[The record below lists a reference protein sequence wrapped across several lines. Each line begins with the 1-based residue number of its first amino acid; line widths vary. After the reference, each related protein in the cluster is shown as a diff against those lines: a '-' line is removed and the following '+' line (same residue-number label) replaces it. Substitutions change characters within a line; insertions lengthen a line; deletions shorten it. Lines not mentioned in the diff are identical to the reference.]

1 MAIRKGGAATVV
13 AACVLLSSGAAVAAT
28 PTPGSVNPSRA
39 GERVAPQQEL
49 PSVGAPIEI
58 PSSPEQTAPAG
69 AEAHKFTLTA
79 VSFDGNTKLS
89 SEQLSAIAAPYIG
102 KEISLAQVYELASKV
117 TAAYRAEGY
126 ILARAIV
133 PTQTIEDGVLH
144 IKIVEGF
151 IDKVTIEGD
160 AGGAK
165 RLLEEHGR
173 RIAAIHPLTA
183 KVLERE
189 LLLAQDIS
197 GLDLRS
203 VLTPSK
209 TTPGAAD
216 LTLLVKTDPFSGYVG
231 ADNLGSKYLGPYE
244 VTGAVFGNDILGL
257 AGQLGV
263 TAVVT
268 PGRLEMGYGALTYD
282 VPLTASGLRSYTLLS
297 YTRTEPGYTLSSLET
312 RGKALTFQTQL
323 SYPVVRSRD
332 FNLVAGGVFTSRDS
346 KSEDSLVKPLYN
358 DHIRSLGLKV
368 QGNALDTMGGYSTFQ
383 ATFTRGLH
391 IFGATTSSDLN
402 KSRSNADGE
411 FNRLNIDV
419 SHIQPV
425 IPDVSVLVGAAAQT
439 SFGRSLLSSEQFG
452 LGGTYYGRGYDSSE
466 LTGDRGLA
474 GKAELRWDA
483 IGNVGFVKNVQFYG
497 FYEGGTVWLEHPL
510 PGEQER
516 ASLTS
521 TGLGARVSAF
531 NSAQLSLEVA
541 KPLTRDVATEG
552 NRDPR
557 LFFTIGTSF

>member
-1 MAIRKGGAATVV
+1 MAIRKGGAASIV

-69 AEAHKFTLTA
+69 SEAHKFTLKS

-133 PTQTIEDGVLH
+133 PTQTIEDGILR
-144 IKIVEGF
+144 IKIIEGF
-151 IDKVTIEGD
+151 IDKVTVEGD

-216 LTLLVKTDPFSGYVG
+216 LTLLVKRDRFSGYVG

-244 VTGAVFGNDILGL
+244 VTGAAFGNDLFGL

-282 VPLTASGLRSYTLLS
+282 VPLTASGLRLYSLLS
-297 YTRTEPGYTLSSLET
+297 YARTKPGYTLSSLET
-312 RGKALTFQTQL
+312 RGKALTF
-323 SYPVVRSRD
+323 
-332 FNLVAGGVFTSRDS
+332 
-346 KSEDSLVKPLYN
+346 
-358 DHIRSLGLKV
+358 
-368 QGNALDTMGGYSTFQ
+368 
-383 ATFTRGLH
+383 
-391 IFGATTSSDLN
+391 
-402 KSRSNADGE
+402 
-411 FNRLNIDV
+411 
-419 SHIQPV
+419 
-425 IPDVSVLVGAAAQT
+425 
-439 SFGRSLLSSEQFG
+439 
-452 LGGTYYGRGYDSSE
+452 
-466 LTGDRGLA
+466 
-474 GKAELRWDA
+474 
-483 IGNVGFVKNVQFYG
+483 
-497 FYEGGTVWLEHPL
+497 
-510 PGEQER
+510 
-516 ASLTS
+516 
-521 TGLGARVSAF
+521 
-531 NSAQLSLEVA
+531 
-541 KPLTRDVATEG
+541 
-552 NRDPR
+552 
-557 LFFTIGTSF
+557 